1 MAKKK
6 VAKKAKKAAKKVT
19 GRKIAKKAAKKSVK
33 KRAVK
38 KTVKKTAKAVKKA
51 PKAVKKAARAV
62 ARKAT
67 KPAAMRPPRVV
78 AERVE
83 RPAAPAVLMAT
94 PLPVEPMLIAPPTGA
109 VEPAVSTPMP
119 GVGDAAPDFALQDET
134 GRTHRLADY
143 RGKTV
148 VLYFY
153 PKDDTPGC
161 TREACGF
168 RDMLGHYT
176 DRNAVVLGMSPDSVA
191 SHQRFVQKYSLT
203 FPLLADVDHSIG
215 EQYGVWVEKNKYGRT
230 YWGIARTTFVI
241 DPEGRIKQI
250 FKNVQVDGHNE
261 AVLATL

>member
-6 VAKKAKKAAKKVT
+6 VAKKAKKATKKTAGKKTVKKT
-19 GRKIAKKAAKKSVK
+19 TKKPTQKAAKKTVK
-33 KRAVK
+33 KGTMKKAATRVVKAVK
-38 KTVKKTAKAVKKA
+38 KTVK
-51 PKAVKKAARAV
+51 AV
-62 ARKAT
+62 ARKVTKTVAR
-67 KPAAMRPPRVV
+67 KPAAAKRAPAPL
-78 AERVE
+78 A
-83 RPAAPAVLMAT
+83 PAALVAMPGPAE
-94 PLPVEPMLIAPPTGA
+94 PLIPALATGA
-109 VEPAVSTPMP
+109 VEPAVSAPMP
-119 GVGDAAPDFALQDET
+119 SVGDLAPDFALQDET
-134 GRTHRLADY
+134 GQTHRLGDY
-143 RGKTV
+143 RGQTV

-176 DRNAVVLGMSPDSVA
+176 DRNAVVLGMSPDDVA

-203 FPLLADVDHSIG
+203 FPLLADPDHKIA

-241 DPEGRIKQI
+241 DADGRIKQI